1 MTSEPIKTDTL
12 LNQRYVLLEALGQGG
27 MGTVYRA
34 EHVRLHA
41 IVAIKEIRGLSRL
54 AGDEAKLRAE
64 LDRCEHEARFLV
76 KLNHPNLP
84 KVTDAFVEQDAFYLV
99 MEYIEG
105 VTLDARLQAA
115 EGRPLDVLQTVEWGL
130 QIVEVLT
137 YLHAQDPPIIFRDL
151 KPSNVMVTPDGII
164 KLIDFGIAR
173 HFQPGAA
180 KDTSLL
186 GSVGYSPPEQF
197 GKGQTDPRSDVYA
210 LGATLHHLVTGRDP
224 SISPFKFPAAAA
236 FNGQVPPAL
245 SHLLD
250 LCLALEPADRPQSAN
265 VVAIQLLAIRED
277 LVNQRARVAAL
288 YQPNEPN
295 GVAASSVRTLAA
307 NPGSG
312 GVGSGGIHAGGR
324 ADRGDA
330 SRVGSDSGSVR
341 RPSVRVTSAQSGRS
355 GETVSE
361 SDDSRVRVW
370 AISALL
376 LLLIGGGTA
385 VAVLSG
391 HGKPSKNVLETTTI
405 TPALSV
411 ETVTSGDAGPDGG
424 KATGDGAGATGGADG
439 AASGDGATK
448 TGTDAAGG
456 SSDSI
461 ISTGISLQTA
471 LDLKD
476 LATDNLSIQV
486 SGTIKGNLGK
496 ELLLSVYFY
505 DGKGVA
511 IECSDPANGYVN
523 EQNYLCTYVRIHPDS
538 DNYVVS
544 QKLGLPA
551 HLLMGLGRPQ
561 PYSYQAMIFG
571 EGRHLP
577 LYKAPA
583 AELPSSISDTPSPVP
598 NHPSNEQRKPG
609 TSGSVILRGG
619 GG

>member
-1 MTSEPIKTDTL
+1 MTSESIKQDTL
-12 LNQRYVLLEALGQGG
+12 LNQRYLLLEALGKGG

-54 AGDEAKLRAE
+54 AGDEDKLRAE

-105 VTLDARLQAA
+105 VTLDARLQEA

-173 HFQPGAA
+173 HFQPGAS

-224 SISPFKFPAAAA
+224 SISPFKFPSAAAL
-236 FNGQVPPAL
+236 NGQVPPAL

-250 LCLALEPADRPQSAN
+250 LCLSLEPADRPQSAN

-277 LVNQRARVAAL
+277 LVNQRARIAAL
-288 YQPNEPN
+288 YQTSEPG
-295 GVAASSVRTLAA
+295 GVVGLPPRSLAS
-307 NPGSG
+307 NPGSQGAGSG
-312 GVGSGGIHAGGR
+312 GVHTVGR
-324 ADRGDA
+324 AERGEPA
-330 SRVGSDSGSVR
+330 HAGSDSGTVR

-355 GETVSE
+355 APATATVDGS
-361 SDDSRVRVW
+361 STRVW

-376 LLLIGGGTA
+376 VLLIGVGTA

-391 HGKPSKNVLETTTI
+391 HNRPPSKVPATTYVTQ
-405 TPALSV
+405 ALPV
-411 ETVTSGDAGPDGG
+411 ETVRSGDKGPDGV
-424 KATGDGAGATGGADG
+424 KATGDGTGTSGSSDG
-439 AASGDGATK
+439 TSTGDGTAK
-448 TGTDAAGG
+448 TGTD
-456 SSDSI
+456 SSGPAPDSI
-461 ISTGISLQTA
+461 VSTGISLQTA

-496 ELLLSVYFY
+496 DLLLSVYFY
-505 DGKGVA
+505 DGKGLPLD
-511 IECSDPANGYVN
+511 CSDPSNGYVN

-538 DNYVVS
+538 DNYTVS
-544 QKLGLPA
+544 QKLALPA

-571 EGRHLP
+571 EGHHLP
-577 LYKAPA
+577 LYKAEV
-583 AELPSSISDTPSPVP
+583 AELPSSVTDTGAPSPA
-598 NHPSNEQRKPG
+598 HPSNEQRRPG
-609 TSGSVILRGG
+609 ASGSVILRGG
-619 GG
+619 G